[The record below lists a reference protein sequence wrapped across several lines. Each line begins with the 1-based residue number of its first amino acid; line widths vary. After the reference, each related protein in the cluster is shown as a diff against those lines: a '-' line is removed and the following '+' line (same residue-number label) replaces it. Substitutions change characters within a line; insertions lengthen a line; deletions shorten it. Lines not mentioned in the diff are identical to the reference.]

1 MSEKKYYVK
10 LKSPNNH
17 RGVWWC
23 GDRAEWQSYS
33 DDPVYGEELDDWGER
48 EVIGWKVSEFIPSF
62 TKSELGK
69 IMDGILYRTFTHQFN
84 PELAEELYKLG
95 YKTTQT
101 TEEWIEARYEFDNIW
116 EWINPLIE
124 LVPVEDGK

>member
-17 RGVWWC
+17 KGIWWC
-23 GDRAEWQSYS
+23 GDRSEWQSYS

-62 TKSELGK
+62 TKSELSK
-69 IMDGILYRTFTHQFN
+69 IMDGVLYRTFTHQFN
-84 PELAEELYKLG
+84 PQLAEELYKLG

-101 TEEWIEARYEFDNIW
+101 TKEWIEARYEFDNIR

-124 LVPVEDGK
+124 LVPVEDGE

>member
-1 MSEKKYYVK
+1 MNDKKYYVK

-17 RGVWWC
+17 KGIWWC
-23 GDRAEWQSYS
+23 GDRSEWQSYS

-62 TKSELGK
+62 TKSELSK
-69 IMDGILYRTFTHQFN
+69 IMGGAFYITLHQKSFTVPLVMGRN
-84 PELAEELYKLG
+84 WIWSDELQVY
-95 YKTTQT
+95 
-101 TEEWIEARYEFDNIW
+101 

-124 LVPVEDGK
+124 LVPVEDGE

>member
-1 MSEKKYYVK
+1 MNEKKYYVK
-10 LKSPNNH
+10 SLISCEP
-17 RGVWWC
+17 
-23 GDRAEWQSYS
+23 YTS
-33 DDPVYGEELDDWGER
+33 DADK
-48 EVIGWKVSEFIPSF
+48 GWLTSTSNDSTTWIYKKYRTAF

-69 IMDGILYRTFTHQFN
+69 IMGGILYRTFTHQFN

-101 TEEWIEARYEFDNIW
+101 TEEWIEARYEFANIW

-124 LVPVEDGK
+124 LVPVEDGE